1 MPVLSIIVYF
11 LYLILSL
18 YHIYQSWFLC
28 KHLPAINQSYRYE
41 YFDQKVKML

>member
-11 LYLILSL
+11 LYLFFSPDTLTL
-18 YHIYQSWFLC
+18 YHIYQFFC

-41 YFDQKVKML
+41 YFD